1 MFAINIIKEIEELAR
16 DKHPSDKAERF
27 SYENRLLREKVTG
40 LCNLL
45 DRYQPPTSTIAVDLH
60 GVLLDVA
67 YTYVPPE
74 KETPVDPPFA
84 AFATVTAVYANGKNV
99 LGLLSEKD
107 KDLLVSSVLR
117 RLNK

>member
-16 DKHPSDKAERF
+16 AKHPSDKAERF

-45 DRYQPPTSTIAVDLH
+45 DRYQPPTQTIEIDLH
-60 GVLLDVA
+60 GVKLDVA
-67 YTYVPPE
+67 YTYVPAD
-74 KETPVDPPFA
+74 KESPASPLFA
-84 AFATVTAVYANGKNV
+84 DFASITAVYAHGKNIFC
-99 LGLLSEKD
+99 LLSEKD
-107 KDLLVSSVLR
+107 KDLLVSSFLR